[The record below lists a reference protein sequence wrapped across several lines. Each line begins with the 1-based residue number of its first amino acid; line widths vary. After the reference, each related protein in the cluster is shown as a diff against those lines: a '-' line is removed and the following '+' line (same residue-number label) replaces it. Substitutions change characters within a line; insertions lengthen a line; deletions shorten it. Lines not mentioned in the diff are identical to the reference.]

1 MLMVIPL
8 TSECRVIY
16 NMENMIGRGH
26 YGTVYKGHLEF
37 NDKDQPREQ
46 VAIKM
51 LNTMQV
57 STDFHREIG
66 IMRTLSHPN
75 IVKFKYWAEKSHCI
89 IMEYLQSGSFDIY
102 LRFTAPNL
110 NNPRLVSFA
119 LDIANVSGST
129 KRFSHHDIFS
139 RLNTI
144 KAEILP
150 NYMPPPEIAT
160 SKLSR
165 RKQRYEI
172 GIHFIFYFFFQMELE
187 TRP

>member
-119 LDIANVSGST
+119 LDIANVSGSNMALERNKFSGK
-129 KRFSHHDIFS
+129 KRENSKENLQIFEGFLHHNLAKSGQI
-139 RLNTI
+139 
-144 KAEILP
+144 
-150 NYMPPPEIAT
+150 
-160 SKLSR
+160 SKGMTVFKSL
-165 RKQRYEI
+165 
-172 GIHFIFYFFFQMELE
+172 
-187 TRP
+187 